1 MFCILL
7 ENLSASDQMIYVSKS
22 HNVEVVVTELAL
34 THISHHAS
42 EMNNYATFPHNCNK
56 NDKYL

>member
-7 ENLSASDQMIYVSKS
+7 ENSSASDHMIYISKS
-22 HNVEVVVTELAL
+22 HDVEVVVTELAL

-42 EMNNYATFPHNCNK
+42 ERDNYATFPHNCNK